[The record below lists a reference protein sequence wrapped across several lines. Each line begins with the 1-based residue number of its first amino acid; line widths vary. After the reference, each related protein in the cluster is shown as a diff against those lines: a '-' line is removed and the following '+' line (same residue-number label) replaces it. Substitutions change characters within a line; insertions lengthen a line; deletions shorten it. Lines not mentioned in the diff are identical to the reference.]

1 MIWLLWKIGK
11 TWGARFLAVDQTME
25 DPKSGQFAGGKLW
38 SLRWKSI
45 KVWWFFDGGFNSF
58 FVPLPMMLPIPSL
71 HYALPLRQSMAG
83 FKLKMFFIFPTGH
96 SLLAESIFFFGGG
109 GGSSSKNLTCTT
121 PMDRFQARRG
131 NENLRSR
138 RHCEWLAAFQ
148 RHRRNWVGCR
158 LRKWALAP

>member
-96 SLLAESIFFFGGG
+96 SLLAESIFFFGEG
-109 GGSSSKNLTCTT
+109 GGSSSKNLTCTRSFSGTTGQRKSPQPQALWVTCGFPAPSQELGRMST
-121 PMDRFQARRG
+121 P
-131 NENLRSR
+131 
-138 RHCEWLAAFQ
+138 
-148 RHRRNWVGCR
+148 
-158 LRKWALAP
+158 